1 MGEAHVGAA
10 ARLHAMVV
18 TEAEALVRG
27 EGRGPRRGSAAARE
41 VTVAETT
48 ARGEGRGPRRTGST
62 AARQES
68 HRGRGLGARRWA
80 RPTSDRQHGCATR
93 KSLRRRPGCTA
104 AGRGPRRSGTIGAAR
119 TSSGR
124 HASCKGQHR
133 RHKHGQRGGVSA
145 VTASATRA
153 QAQHSG
159 TGGVLFPSDKTCA
172 STQLDKDLPR
182 LLRWRRERT
191 GSGGGTSTSGRATS
205 ATRAQAHGASAARA
219 HSATRAQAHS
229 ASATRAHSA
238 GQHRQHYAG
247 RTTAGDEGTSA
258 PTERQRGRCW
268 GWQLW
273 EELGGTRGL
282 QPSPTR
288 SL

>member
-1 MGEAHVGAA
+1 M
-10 ARLHAMVV
+10 
-18 TEAEALVRG
+18 
-27 EGRGPRRGSAAARE
+27 
-41 VTVAETT
+41 
-48 ARGEGRGPRRTGST
+48 
-62 AARQES
+62 
-68 HRGRGLGARRWA
+68 
-80 RPTSDRQHGCATR
+80 
-93 KSLRRRPGCTA
+93 
-104 AGRGPRRSGTIGAAR
+104 
-119 TSSGR
+119 
-124 HASCKGQHR
+124 
-133 RHKHGQRGGVSA
+133 
-145 VTASATRA
+145 
-153 QAQHSG
+153 
-159 TGGVLFPSDKTCA
+159 
-172 STQLDKDLPR
+172 QLDKDLPR

-191 GSGGGTSTSGRATS
+191 GSGGGTSTSSGAASATQAQAQRSGTGGFLLPSDKTCASMQLDKDLPRLRRWRHERASGGGTSTSGRAAS
-205 ATRAQAHGASAARA
+205 AARAQAHGASVARA

-268 GWQLW
+268 GWQLC